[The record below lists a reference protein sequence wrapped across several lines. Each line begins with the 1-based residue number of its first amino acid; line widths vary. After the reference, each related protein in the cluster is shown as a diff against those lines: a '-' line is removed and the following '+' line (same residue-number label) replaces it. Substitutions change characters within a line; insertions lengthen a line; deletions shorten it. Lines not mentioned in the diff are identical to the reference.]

1 MKQLEAGELFPNSH
15 LNPIAIAME
24 QIKGR
29 NDADLAL
36 LEEKKKPK
44 TRIQPLKSQRREVG
58 FDAGDQT
65 KNNTSHFMFTFPFKI
80 PFMPSSSVVISVVN
94 HIFIVYFCDT
104 NLSWCDWYKQRG
116 YYYCCNFSGDN
127 KGIIMSLSGKNKWC
141 SPPLTRTINLYK
153 AMNLC

>member
-44 TRIQPLKSQRREVG
+44 TRIQQLKSQMREVG
-58 FDAGDQT
+58 FDSGDQT
-65 KNNTSHFMFTFPFKI
+65 KKKNQSFH
-80 PFMPSSSVVISVVN
+80 
-94 HIFIVYFCDT
+94 VY
-104 NLSWCDWYKQRG
+104 LS
-116 YYYCCNFSGDN
+116 F
-127 KGIIMSLSGKNKWC
+127 
-141 SPPLTRTINLYK
+141 
-153 AMNLC
+153 